1 MKKLMQML
9 NEKGI
14 PDKIRKVVEEHRDL
28 SLTDI
33 LEYEISQDENLEDEF
48 LSVAHSML
56 LDAIIFEILGEP
68 DIPEF
73 KGEHRSCMVKEIEMT
88 EEDLKDFLQ
97 HINER
102 GISS

>member
-9 NEKGI
+9 NERGI

-56 LDAIIFEILGEP
+56 LDAIIFEILGE
-68 DIPEF
+68 
-73 KGEHRSCMVKEIEMT
+73 HRSCMVKEIEMT